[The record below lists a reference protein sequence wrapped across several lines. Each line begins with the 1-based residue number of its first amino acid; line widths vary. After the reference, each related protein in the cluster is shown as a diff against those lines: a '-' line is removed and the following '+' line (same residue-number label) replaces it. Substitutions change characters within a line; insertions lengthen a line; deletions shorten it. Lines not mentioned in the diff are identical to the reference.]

1 MNKNIPLII
10 TFWKLLHILNIISA
24 ILNLLLFFIKKELFY
39 KVIEKVTSYGFPLFL
54 IIILDILSIII
65 LIGIK
70 KKVKFWYYTSIIFIC
85 LIIFSSL
92 IDFAILIKNNQFFDS
107 IWYMIQILIFTEIG
121 YLIFKEREFF

>member
-39 KVIEKVTSYGFPLFL
+39 KVIEKVTSYGFPLFF